1 MGWISVLKVVAKIAV
16 EYGAVEW
23 AKGWLKRR
31 ARGRVDAAKK
41 KYDKQYKVY
50 KEFVDAAKKKYDKQ
64 YKVYKEFK
72 EIVDPYITDGEV
84 TS

>member
-1 MGWISVLKVVAKIAV
+1 MGWISVLKVIAKVAV
-16 EYGAVEW
+16 EVGAVEW

-50 KEFVDAAKKKYDKQ
+50 KEFKD
-64 YKVYKEFK
+64 
-72 EIVDPYITDGEV
+72 IVDNDRPKDPPGLEPRF
-84 TS
+84 